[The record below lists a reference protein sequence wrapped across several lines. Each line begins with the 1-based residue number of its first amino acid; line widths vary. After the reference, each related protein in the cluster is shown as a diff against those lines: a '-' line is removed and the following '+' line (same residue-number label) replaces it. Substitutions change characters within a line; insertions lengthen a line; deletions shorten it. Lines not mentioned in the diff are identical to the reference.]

1 MSTVIVSPLRRFKF
15 SDLSRA
21 SKSVSA
27 AADAGPVVIDRRD
40 GDELVLMRRAQADA
54 DRLTLA
60 QVTPLLVAFA
70 EESNLSLAERVW
82 GLYPWARFLTEQGRV
97 SFVEEVVDVARACA
111 AAGRFEPLSATLHA
125 WQATAEAKA
134 AGWDR
139 VVPEWLDEP
148 IRVER
153 PA

>member
-1 MSTVIVSPLRRFKF
+1 MTPMRRFKF

-21 SKSVSA
+21 SKSVSQ

-60 QVTPLLVAFA
+60 QVTPLLVVFA
-70 EESNLSLAERVW
+70 EQSEASLPERVW
-82 GLYPWARFLTEQGRV
+82 GLYPWTRFLTEQGR
-97 SFVEEVVDVARACA
+97 SDFIAELVDVARACA
-111 AAGRFEPLSATLHA
+111 AAGRFEPLAIALHA
-125 WQATAEAKA
+125 WQSTAEAKA
-134 AGWDR
+134 AGWGQ
-139 VVPEWLDEP
+139 VEPEWLAEP
-148 IRVER
+148 GRVER